1 MEKTY
6 VFRIILDTKE
16 DIFRDI
22 ELLGSQSL
30 MDLHKA
36 ILTNFGIAPGEMAS
50 FYASDDEWNQGD
62 EVPMEDMGLATLTMG
77 TMNMVT
83 IEEWVDIVGKRSL
96 YVYDFMLF
104 WTFFVELISTN
115 EVDFSTMVTNVSGD
129 FPKVLYVY
137 GINPD
142 KAPSKD
148 FGEGQE
154 SKSKGLFE
162 SAFDEDDED
171 GEDFDEDELRDYQE
185 W

>member
-16 DIFRDI
+16 DVFRDI

-77 TMNMVT
+77 TKNMVN
-83 IEEWVDIVGKRSL
+83 IAEWVDIVGKRSL
-96 YVYDFMLF
+96 
-104 WTFFVELISTN
+104 
-115 EVDFSTMVTNVSGD
+115 
-129 FPKVLYVY
+129 
-137 GINPD
+137 
-142 KAPSKD
+142 
-148 FGEGQE
+148 
-154 SKSKGLFE
+154 
-162 SAFDEDDED
+162 
-171 GEDFDEDELRDYQE
+171 
-185 W
+185 

>member
-16 DIFRDI
+16 DVFRDI
-22 ELLGSQSL
+22 ELVGTQTLI
-30 MDLHKA
+30 DLHQA
-36 ILTNFGIAPGEMAS
+36 VLTSFGIAPGEMAS

-83 IEEWVDIVGKRSL
+83 IQEWVEIVGKRSL
-96 YVYDFMLF
+96 YVYDFLLF

-115 EVDFSTMVTNVSGD
+115 EVDLSTNVTNVISD
-129 FPKVLYVY
+129 YPRVLYVY
-137 GINPD
+137 GRNP
-142 KAPSKD
+142 KHAPSKN
-148 FGEGQE
+148 FGEEQDTKGT
-154 SKSKGLFE
+154 GLFE
-162 SAFDEDDED
+162 SAFDEEDED
-171 GEDFDEDELRDYQE
+171 GQDFDDDEINDYQQ

>member
-115 EVDFSTMVTNVSGD
+115 EVDLSTMVTNVSGN

-142 KAPSKD
+142 SAPSKD
-148 FGEGQE
+148 FGEGQDA
-154 SKSKGLFE
+154 KSKGLFE